1 MRFQD
6 IPGLGSIK
14 NTLIHSVETNHVAH
28 AQLFHG
34 GVGSANLA
42 LAWAYATYI
51 NCEDRHSVSLEDLV
65 HTNNGLV
72 GDACGRCAS
81 CVKMAKMVHPD
92 IHHIFPT
99 PSAKETILELLPTW
113 RKFLLKS
120 PYRSLTDWLEFTG
133 VTGNKQGIIPIKE
146 AHNIIEKISLKA
158 FEAEYKILII
168 WQPELMNIESANSL
182 LKLLEEPPSKTLFIL
197 VCNDTNR
204 LLTTILSRTQRIT
217 IPSFSDEETIGYLV
231 EKEGISME
239 RAKQVAYLSE
249 GNLSK
254 AVELINFEGEGK
266 YQWFAIW
273 MRAVYKPDFA
283 SLVKIADEFDAFP
296 KEYQKGMMEYGLN
309 IFRDLLLWK
318 NGAES
323 LVRLEGEELTFVQN
337 FSKVV
342 KLGAIELIV
351 NELSQTHY
359 YLERNGRAKIL
370 HLDLSLTIARLF
382 KK

>member
-1 MRFQD
+1 MLFKD
-6 IPGLGSIK
+6 IPGLDNLKS
-14 NTLIHSVETNHVAH
+14 TLIHSVEANHVAH

-51 NCEDRHSVSLEDLV
+51 NCEDRVVSLGDPV
-65 HTNNGLV
+65 NTDH
-72 GDACGRCAS
+72 GDACGQCAS

-113 RKFLLKS
+113 RKFLIES
-120 PYRSLTDWLEFTG
+120 PYRTLTDWLDFTG

-146 AHNIIEKISLKA
+146 GHNIIQKISLKA

-182 LKLLEEPPSKTLFIL
+182 LKILEEPPAKTLFIL
-197 VCNDTNR
+197 VCNDSNK
-204 LLTTILSRTQRIT
+204 LLTTILSRTQRIVVPNFT
-217 IPSFSDEETIGYLV
+217 DENVAAYLT
-231 EKEGISME
+231 EKQGINSE
-239 RAKQVAYLSE
+239 KAKQIAYLSE
-249 GNLSK
+249 GNMAKALSMT
-254 AVELINFEGEGK
+254 VELEE
-266 YQWFAIW
+266 QSQHDWFSNW
-273 MRAVYKPDFA
+273 MREAYKPNIPA
-283 SLVKIADEFDAFP
+283 LIKLADEYDGFS

-309 IFRDLLLWK
+309 VFRDLLLWK
-318 NGAES
+318 NGAEA
-323 LVRLEGEELTFVQN
+323 LVRLAGRELQFVQN

-342 KLGAIELIV
+342 KIEAIEQIT
-351 NELSQTHY
+351 NELSKTFY

-370 HLDLSLTIARLF
+370 HLDLSLTIAKLF

>member
-1 MRFQD
+1 MLFKD
-6 IPGLGSIK
+6 IPGLETLKS
-14 NTLIHSVETNHVAH
+14 TLIHSVEANHVAH

-51 NCEDRHSVSLEDLV
+51 NCEDRLVVVGEDTD
-65 HTNNGLV
+65 HEMR
-72 GDACGRCAS
+72 DACGQCAS
-81 CVKMAKMVHPD
+81 CAKMAKMIHPD

-113 RKFLLKS
+113 RKFLIES
-120 PYRSLTDWLEFTG
+120 PFRTLTDWLDFTG

-146 AHNIIEKISLKA
+146 GHNIIQKIALKA

-182 LKLLEEPPSKTLFIL
+182 LKILEEPPAKTLFIL
-197 VCNDTNR
+197 VCNDTNK
-204 LLTTILSRTQRIT
+204 LLTTILSRTQRIV
-217 IPSFSDEETIGYLV
+217 IPSFTDENIISYLV
-231 EKEGISME
+231 EKQGVSLEK
-239 RAKQVAYLSE
+239 AKQITYLSE
-249 GNLSK
+249 GNMAKALSMTT
-254 AVELINFEGEGK
+254 EEEQDQHN
-266 YQWFAIW
+266 WFAMW
-273 MRAVYKPDFA
+273 MREAYKPNLPA
-283 SLVKIADEFDAFP
+283 LIKLADEYDGFS

-309 IFRDLLLWK
+309 VFRDLLLWK
-318 NGAES
+318 NGAEA
-323 LVRLEGEELTFVQN
+323 LVRLAGKELEFVQN

-342 KLGAIELIV
+342 KIEAIEQIT
-351 NELSQTHY
+351 NELSKTFY

-370 HLDLSLTIARLF
+370 HLDLSLTIAKLF

>member
-6 IPGLGSIK
+6 IPGLGRIK

-51 NCEDRHSVSLEDLV
+51 NCEDRNAISSDTDSELL
-65 HTNNGLV
+65 

-113 RKFLLKS
+113 RKFLMES
-120 PYRSLTDWLEFTG
+120 PYRSITDWLEFTG

-158 FEAEYKILII
+158 FESEYKILII

-182 LKLLEEPPSKTLFIL
+182 LKLLEEPPAKTLFIL

-204 LLTTILSRTQRIT
+204 LLSTILSRTQRIM
-217 IPSFSDEETIGYLV
+217 IPSFSDEETIGYLI
-231 EKEGISME
+231 EKEGITSE

-254 AVELINFEGEGK
+254 ASELINSEGEGK
-266 YQWFAIW
+266 YLWFSDW
-273 MRAVYKPDFA
+273 MRKAFKSDFA
-283 SLVKIADEFDAFP
+283 TLIKLADEFDAFP

-309 IFRDLLLWK
+309 IFRDLLFWK

-323 LVRLEGEELTFVQN
+323 LVRLEGEELIFVQN

-342 KLGAIELIV
+342 KLEAIELIV
-351 NELSQTHY
+351 NEISQTHY

-370 HLDLSLTIARLF
+370 HLDLSLTIALLF

>member
-1 MRFQD
+1 MLFKD
-6 IPGLGSIK
+6 IPGLAALK
-14 NTLIHSVETNHVAH
+14 NTLIHSVEANHVAH

-42 LAWAYATYI
+42 LAWAYSTYI
-51 NCEDRHSVSLEDLV
+51 NCEDREVVSLGDPV
-65 HTNNGLV
+65 DTDNG

-113 RKFLLKS
+113 RKFLIES

-182 LKLLEEPPSKTLFIL
+182 LKILEEPPAKTLFIL

-204 LLTTILSRTQRIT
+204 LLTTILSRTQRIV
-217 IPSFSDEETIGYLV
+217 IPSFTDEDTIKYLT
-231 EKEGISME
+231 EKEGIDTE
-239 RAKQVAYLSE
+239 RAKQIAYLSE

-254 AVELINFEGEGK
+254 AVELVNYEGEGK
-266 YQWFAIW
+266 HQWFANW
-273 MRAVYKPDFA
+273 MRMAYKPDLA
-283 SLVKIADEFDAFP
+283 TLVKLADEFDAFP

-318 NGAES
+318 NGAEA

-337 FSKVV
+337 FSKAV
-342 KLGAIELIV
+342 KVNAIEQIV
-351 NELSQTHY
+351 NELSQTYY

-370 HLDLSLTIARLF
+370 HLDLSLNIARLF

>member
-51 NCEDRHSVSLEDLV
+51 NCEDRSAVSAD
-65 HTNNGLV
+65 TSSGLS

-113 RKFLLKS
+113 RKFLLAS
-120 PYRSLTDWLEFTG
+120 PYRSMTDWLEFTG

-182 LKLLEEPPSKTLFIL
+182 LKLLEEPPAKTLFIL

-204 LLTTILSRTQRIT
+204 LLTTILSRTQRIV
-217 IPSFSDEETIGYLV
+217 IPAFTDEETIGYLT
-231 EKEGISME
+231 EKEGVTYD

-254 AVELINFEGEGK
+254 ASELVNYEGESK
-266 YQWFAIW
+266 HQWFATW
-273 MRAVYKPDFA
+273 MRSAYKPDFTA
-283 SLVKIADEFDAFP
+283 LVKMADEFDAFP

-318 NGAES
+318 NGAEA

-337 FSKVV
+337 FSKAV
-342 KLGAIELIV
+342 KAEAIELIV

>member
-51 NCEDRHSVSLEDLV
+51 NCEDRNAISSN
-65 HTNNGLV
+65 TNSGLV
-72 GDACGRCAS
+72 GDACGCCAS

-113 RKFLLKS
+113 RKFLMES
-120 PYRSLTDWLEFTG
+120 PYRSMTDWLEFTG

-182 LKLLEEPPSKTLFIL
+182 LKLLEEPPAKTLFIL

-204 LLTTILSRTQRIT
+204 LLTTILSRTQRIM
-217 IPSFSDEETIGYLV
+217 IPSFSDEETIGYLIK
-231 EKEGISME
+231 KEGISME

-254 AVELINFEGEGK
+254 AVELINYEGEGK
-266 YQWFAIW
+266 YQWFSNW
-273 MRAVYKPDFA
+273 MRMAFKPDFA
-283 SLVKIADEFDAFP
+283 ALIKLADEFDASP

>member
-51 NCEDRHSVSLEDLV
+51 NCEDRNAISSN
-65 HTNNGLV
+65 TNSGLV

-81 CVKMAKMVHPD
+81 CAKIAKMVHPD

-113 RKFLLKS
+113 RKFLLES

-182 LKLLEEPPSKTLFIL
+182 LKLLEEPPAKTLFIL

-231 EKEGISME
+231 EKEGVSME

-254 AVELINFEGEGK
+254 AVELINYEGEGK
-266 YQWFAIW
+266 YQWFANW
-273 MRAVYKPDFA
+273 MRSVYKPDIA
-283 SLVKIADEFDAFP
+283 TLVKTADEFDAFP

-382 KK
+382 RK

>member
-34 GVGSANLA
+34 GIGSANLA

-51 NCEDRHSVSLEDLV
+51 NCEDRNAVNLGNLV
-65 HTNNGLV
+65 HANSELV
-72 GDACGRCAS
+72 GDACGHCAS

-113 RKFLLKS
+113 RKFLMES
-120 PYRSLTDWLEFTG
+120 PYRSMTDWLEFTG

-182 LKLLEEPPSKTLFIL
+182 LKLLEEPPAKTLFIL

-204 LLTTILSRTQRIT
+204 LLATILSRTQRIM
-217 IPSFSDEETIGYLV
+217 IPSFSDEETIGYLIK
-231 EKEGISME
+231 KEGISME

-254 AVELINFEGEGK
+254 AVELINYEGEGK
-266 YQWFAIW
+266 YQWFANW
-273 MRAVYKPDFA
+273 MRSAYKPDIPT
-283 SLVKIADEFDAFP
+283 LVKTADEFDAFP

-323 LVRLEGEELTFVQN
+323 LVRLEGEELIFVQN

-370 HLDLSLTIARLF
+370 HLDLSLTIAKLF

>member
-51 NCEDRHSVSLEDLV
+51 NCEDKNAINPDTESE
-65 HTNNGLV
+65 LV
-72 GDACGRCAS
+72 GDACGHCAS

-113 RKFLLKS
+113 RKFLMES
-120 PYRSLTDWLEFTG
+120 PYRSMTDWLEFTG

-182 LKLLEEPPSKTLFIL
+182 LKLLEEPPAKTLFIL

-204 LLTTILSRTQRIT
+204 LLATILSRTQRIM
-217 IPSFSDEETIGYLV
+217 IPSFSDEETIGYLIK
-231 EKEGISME
+231 KEGISRE

-254 AVELINFEGEGK
+254 AVELINYEGEGK
-266 YQWFAIW
+266 YQWFANW
-273 MRAVYKPDFA
+273 MRSAYKPDFA
-283 SLVKIADEFDAFP
+283 TLVKTADEFDAFP

-342 KLGAIELIV
+342 KSEVIELIV

-370 HLDLSLTIARLF
+370 HLDLSLTIAKLF

>member
-6 IPGLGSIK
+6 IPGLGSLK

-42 LAWAYATYI
+42 LAWAYSTYI
-51 NCEDRHSVSLEDLV
+51 NCEDRNAFSSDYDS
-65 HTNNGLV
+65 GLL
-72 GDACGRCAS
+72 GDACGRCAA

-92 IHHIFPT
+92 IHHIFPS

-113 RKFLLKS
+113 RKFLIES

-133 VTGNKQGIIPIKE
+133 ATGNKQGIIPIKE

-182 LKLLEEPPSKTLFIL
+182 LKLLEEPPAKTLFIL

-204 LLTTILSRTQRIT
+204 LLTTILSRTQRIV
-217 IPSFSDEETIGYLV
+217 IPAFTDEETISYLIK
-231 EKEGISME
+231 KEGITHE

-254 AVELINFEGEGK
+254 AVELVNYEGESK
-266 YQWFAIW
+266 HQWFASW
-273 MRAVYKPDFA
+273 MRSAYKPDIA
-283 SLVKIADEFDAFP
+283 TLVKTADEFDTFP
-296 KEYQKGMMEYGLN
+296 KEYQKGMVEYGLN

-337 FSKVV
+337 FSKAV
-342 KLGAIELIV
+342 KSGAIELIV
-351 NELSQTHY
+351 NELTQTHY

-370 HLDLSLTIARLF
+370 HLDLSLSIARLF

>member
-14 NTLIHSVETNHVAH
+14 NTLIHSVEVNHVAH

-51 NCEDRHSVSLEDLV
+51 NCEERGE
-65 HTNNGLV
+65 T
-72 GDACGRCAS
+72 DACGRCAS

-113 RKFLLKS
+113 RKFLIES
-120 PYRSLTDWLEFTG
+120 PYRSMTDWLEFTG

-146 AHNIIEKISLKA
+146 AHNIIEKVSLKA

-182 LKLLEEPPSKTLFIL
+182 LKLLEEPPAKTLFIL
-197 VCNDTNR
+197 VCNDTNK
-204 LLTTILSRTQRIT
+204 LLTTILSRTQRII
-217 IPSFSDEETIGYLV
+217 IPSFTDEDTISYLT
-231 EKEGISME
+231 EKEGVTYD

-254 AVELINFEGEGK
+254 ASELANYEGESK
-266 YQWFAIW
+266 HQWFANW
-273 MRAVYKPDFA
+273 MRMSFKPDLA
-283 SLVKIADEFDAFP
+283 ALVKLADEYDAFP
-296 KEYQKGMMEYGLN
+296 KEYQKGMLEYGLN

-337 FSKVV
+337 FSKAV
-342 KLGAIELIV
+342 KINAIELIV

-370 HLDLSLTIARLF
+370 HLDLSLNIARMF

>member
-1 MRFQD
+1 MLFKD
-6 IPGLGSIK
+6 IPGLETLKS
-14 NTLIHSVETNHVAH
+14 TLIHSVEANHVAH

-51 NCEDRHSVSLEDLV
+51 NCENRSVAVVSGD
-65 HTNNGLV
+65 TDNG
-72 GDACGRCAS
+72 GADACGQCAS

-113 RKFLLKS
+113 RKFLIES
-120 PYRSLTDWLEFTG
+120 PYRTLTDWLDFTG
-133 VTGNKQGIIPIKE
+133 ITGNKQGIIPIKE
-146 AHNIIEKISLKA
+146 GHNIIQKISLKA

-182 LKLLEEPPSKTLFIL
+182 LKILEEPPAKTLFIL
-197 VCNDTNR
+197 VCNDTNK
-204 LLTTILSRTQRIT
+204 LLTTILSRTQRIV
-217 IPSFSDEETIGYLV
+217 IPNFTDENIASYLI
-231 EKEGISME
+231 EKQGVNSEK
-239 RAKQVAYLSE
+239 AKQIAYLSE
-249 GNLSK
+249 GNMAKALSMTT
-254 AVELINFEGEGK
+254 EEEQDQHN
-266 YQWFAIW
+266 WFAMW
-273 MRAVYKPDFA
+273 MREAYKPNLPA
-283 SLVKIADEFDAFP
+283 LIKLADEYDTFS

-309 IFRDLLLWK
+309 VFRDLLLWK
-318 NGAES
+318 NGAEA
-323 LVRLEGEELTFVQN
+323 LVRLAGKELEFVQN

-342 KLGAIELIV
+342 KIEAIEQIT
-351 NELSQTHY
+351 NELSKTFY

-370 HLDLSLTIARLF
+370 HLDLSLTIAKLF

>member
-6 IPGLGSIK
+6 IPGLLSIK
-14 NTLIHSVETNHVAH
+14 NTLIHSVEANHVAH

-42 LAWAYATYI
+42 LAWAYSTYI
-51 NCEDRHSVSLEDLV
+51 NCEERVSPVVGVPTDHSA
-65 HTNNGLV
+65 
-72 GDACGRCAS
+72 DACGHCAS

-113 RKFLLKS
+113 RKFLIES

-146 AHNIIEKISLKA
+146 AHNIIEKVSLKA

-182 LKLLEEPPSKTLFIL
+182 LKLLEEPPAKTLFIL

-204 LLTTILSRTQRIT
+204 LLTTILSRTQRIV
-217 IPSFSDEETIGYLV
+217 IPAFTDEDVIGYLTK
-231 EKEGISME
+231 KEGVAYD

-254 AVELINFEGEGK
+254 ASELANYEGESK
-266 YQWFAIW
+266 HQWFANW
-273 MRAVYKPDFA
+273 MRMSFKPDLVA
-283 SLVKIADEFDAFP
+283 LVKLADEYDAFP
-296 KEYQKGMMEYGLN
+296 KEYQKGMLEYGLN

-318 NGAES
+318 NGAET
-323 LVRLEGEELTFVQN
+323 LVRLEGEELIFVQN
-337 FSKVV
+337 FSKAV
-342 KLGAIELIV
+342 KAEAIELIV

-370 HLDLSLTIARLF
+370 HLDLSLTIARMF

>member
-42 LAWAYATYI
+42 LAWAYSTYI
-51 NCEDRHSVSLEDLV
+51 NCEERVSAV
-65 HTNNGLV
+65 V
-72 GDACGRCAS
+72 GVSADYSADACGRCAS
-81 CVKMAKMVHPD
+81 CAKMAKMVHPD

-113 RKFLLKS
+113 RKFLIES

-146 AHNIIEKISLKA
+146 AHNIIEKVSLKA
-158 FEAEYKILII
+158 FEADYKILII

-182 LKLLEEPPSKTLFIL
+182 LKLLEEPPAKTLFIL

-204 LLTTILSRTQRIT
+204 LLTTILSRTQRIM

-231 EKEGISME
+231 KKEGITHE

-254 AVELINFEGEGK
+254 AVELINYEGEGK
-266 YQWFAIW
+266 HKWFANW
-273 MRAVYKPDFA
+273 MRSVYKADIA
-283 SLVKIADEFDAFP
+283 ALVKMADEFDAFQ

-342 KLGAIELIV
+342 KSEAIELIV

-370 HLDLSLTIARLF
+370 HLDLSLTIAQLF